1 MSKNESNFIC
11 SVCDEDLCVQDE
23 QTLMVL
29 KNYLSAQ
36 MNVMQGANSTLTD
49 KHLLAL
55 LIKQRR
61 MMKEVRMSGIFRI
74 RAWRKLIEIR

>member
-1 MSKNESNFIC
+1 
-11 SVCDEDLCVQDE
+11 
-23 QTLMVL
+23 MVL

-36 MNVMQGANSTLTD
+36 MNVMQGANPTLTD

-61 MMKEVRMSGIFRI
+61 MMKEVRMSGYI
-74 RAWRKLIEIR
+74 